1 MKVNPLPSPRARE
14 AIEHRVS
21 GLTRAATSAVMG
33 ISERRVS
40 QLTAGQD
47 IAALRR
53 KRWADERTAA
63 SLQAR
68 FAALQRAGIAPGQDL
83 PAPVSEPKS
92 APPEPAPVAPVE
104 PVEHEAPASHDRTP
118 GQSTAP
124 PEVYAGHDSGPRR
137 EPPTEPCPI
146 DGCDRTFPLGNSA
159 AIERHLEVAHSDEPA
174 PAPRGRDRKLK
185 PGQAWV
191 ETPDGFEIVFCL
203 PLGGGKDGKGY
214 SPFAEAIGR
223 GQTLDGNGSGG
234 GIANGQP
241 KTAREV
247 LVMLRENGFLSP
259 DPDKP
264 MSFTRKAHGPEGHR
278 RYVCVRVGYARG
290 KFWPGE
296 GPDSVTELGLL
307 IRCLAKDLAAARRGD
322 GSLHLP
328 HGFKV
333 SERDLVPA

>member
-1 MKVNPLPSPRARE
+1 VCS
-14 AIEHRVS
+14 
-21 GLTRAATSAVMG
+21 
-33 ISERRVS
+33 
-40 QLTAGQD
+40 
-47 IAALRR
+47 
-53 KRWADERTAA
+53 
-63 SLQAR
+63 
-68 FAALQRAGIAPGQDL
+68 
-83 PAPVSEPKS
+83 
-92 APPEPAPVAPVE
+92 
-104 PVEHEAPASHDRTP
+104 
-118 GQSTAP
+118 
-124 PEVYAGHDSGPRR
+124 
-137 EPPTEPCPI
+137 
-146 DGCDRTFPLGNSA
+146 
-159 AIERHLEVAHSDEPA
+159 
-174 PAPRGRDRKLK
+174 APRGRDRKLK

-203 PLGGGKDGKGY
+203 ALGGGKDGKGY
-214 SPFAEAIGR
+214 SPFAEAIDR
-223 GQTLDGNGSGG
+223 GETLDGNGSGG

-264 MSFTRKAHGPEGHR
+264 TSFTRKAHGPDGHR

-290 KFWPGE
+290 EFWPGQ
-296 GPDSVTELGLL
+296 GPDSVTELRLL